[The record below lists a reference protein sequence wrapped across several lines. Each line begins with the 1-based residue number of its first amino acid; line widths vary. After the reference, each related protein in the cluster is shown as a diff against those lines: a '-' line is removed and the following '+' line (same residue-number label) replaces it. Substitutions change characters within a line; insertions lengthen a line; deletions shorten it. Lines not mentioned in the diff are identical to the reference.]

1 MEQKQRSNSGQK
13 PRSANRRRRRRSTS
27 TPGES
32 LAVANRRRPAPAAGR
47 TQTRDPATGAGD
59 AGEHRAATLEVG
71 AHGATEPA
79 RDPAGAVPSA
89 PATVRPT
96 ASDASAGAE
105 FTCPVCSRAVHDLY
119 TAIAYGDG
127 MVPAHFDCILSLLGE
142 REQFSSGERLCYLG
156 GGSFGIVQTRPAHGK
171 RNGNDGGLFIRK
183 RIEFEEKDAAPE
195 WRQELWITTRPRLVA
210 AVTKL

>member
-1 MEQKQRSNSGQK
+1 MH
-13 PRSANRRRRRRSTS
+13 
-27 TPGES
+27 
-32 LAVANRRRPAPAAGR
+32 VAA
-47 TQTRDPATGAGD
+47 DAGD
-59 AGEHRAATLEVG
+59 AGEHRATTPEA
-71 AHGATEPA
+71 AAYGATEPA

-89 PATVRPT
+89 PAVRPA

-105 FTCPVCSRAVHDLY
+105 FACPVCSRAVHDLY

-156 GGSFGIVQTRPAHGK
+156 GGSFGIVQTRPARGK
-171 RNGNDGGLFIRK
+171 RNGNDGSLFIRK

-195 WRQELWITTRPRLVA
+195 WRQELWITARRRLVVA
-210 AVTKL
+210 APKL